1 MDTSKV
7 WQAVLGELE
16 LSVSR
21 AIFKTWF
28 KDTTLISIAD
38 GHMVVAVP
46 NIFTKKRMENMY
58 KALIDESLHR
68 MKAPVDSIEYK
79 IVNPPANPKK
89 QKKAKT
95 QPVNQPVYKDQLL
108 APSSTPSVNRA
119 NTARNLSSSRLNRK
133 YTFENFV
140 TGPSNE
146 LAYAASQAV
155 VKSPGTKYNPLF
167 LYGGVGLGKTHLM
180 QAIGNS
186 ILEDDPTKQVAY
198 VTSEDFTR
206 EFLDG
211 IQNKT
216 IKSFTDRYRGLD
228 VLIVDDIQFLGKK
241 ERTQEEFFHTFNAL
255 YQANKQVILSSD
267 QPPSTIPNLEARLRS
282 RFESGMV
289 ADVQKP
295 DLETREAIIERKAI
309 ALGAELTMD
318 VIEYLAK
325 NCHQNVRELEGTLTS
340 ILAQCELKGQEPH
353 LELVA
358 SLVGQVTPKRRRSLT
373 PKFIIEQTA
382 DYYGIMSSDIL
393 GARRDRDIVVPRQIA
408 MFLMRTELDLS
419 YPKIAS
425 HVGGRDHSTAVHS
438 ITKIE
443 KAIETDHAIRSEIT
457 LLRERLN
464 P

>member
-1 MDTSKV
+1 MDSSKV
-7 WQAVLGELE
+7 WQAILGELE
-16 LSVSR
+16 LTMSR
-21 AIFKTWF
+21 AVFKTWF
-28 KDTTLISIAD
+28 KETTFHAAS
-38 GHMVVAVP
+38 GNHMVVAVP
-46 NIFTKKRMENMY
+46 NIFTKKRLENTY
-58 KALIDESLHR
+58 GEKIKDILGHLDT
-68 MKAPVDSIEYK
+68 PVQTIEYK
-79 IVNPPANPKK
+79 ISKPPANPKK
-89 QKKAKT
+89 GGKKA
-95 QPVNQPVYKDQLL
+95 PAAEPSHKDQLL
-108 APSSTPSVNRA
+108 APATATPTITSSNM
-119 NTARNLSSSRLNRK
+119 ARNLSSSRLNRK
-133 YTFENFV
+133 YTFDNFV

-155 VKSPGTKYNPLF
+155 VKHPGTKYNPLF

-186 ILEDDPTKQVAY
+186 ILEDDPSKQVAY

-295 DLETREAIIERKAI
+295 DLETREAIIERKAN
-309 ALGAELTMD
+309 ALGAELSME
-318 VIEYLAK
+318 VVEYLAK

-340 ILAQCELKGQEPH
+340 ILAQCELKNQAPE
-353 LELVA
+353 LEFVA
-358 SLVGQVTPKRRRSLT
+358 GLLGTVAPKRRKSIT

-382 DYYGIMSSDIL
+382 AYYDLMSSDIT
-393 GARRDRDIVVPRQIA
+393 GTRRDRDIVVPRQIA
-408 MFLMRTELDLS
+408 MFLMRSELGLS
-419 YPKIAS
+419 YPKIAN
-425 HVGGRDHSTAVHS
+425 HVGGRDHSTALHS
-438 ITKIE
+438 VTKIE
-443 KAIETDHAIRSEIT
+443 KAIENDHAIRSEVN
-457 LLRERLN
+457 LLRERLT